1 MKDRTTPYSGLY
13 NTPYPTKTTINATK
27 YQQKTTTYKQY
38 KPKTTPP
45 GYAGTT
51 YSTSGYETTYAG
63 QTTPYQTEY
72 AGQTTPYQTK
82 YAGQTTPYQT
92 KYAGQTTP
100 YQTEYA
106 GQTTPYGSK
115 TKHPYEPDHFKC
127 QMHQSAYTYDSQ
139 HRSEFVLKDS
149 GRQDAPAALSGS
161 ESSFVTTKRALILS
175 RSDIHYWFKV
185 VTLSFKVKNVKAV
198 NLVFVNENKKV
209 IARRKVCIV
218 MDYSCK

>member
-1 MKDRTTPYSGLY
+1 MAHILITISGSIWRYPKKPTPPG
-13 NTPYPTKTTINATK
+13 YPGT
-27 YQQKTTTYKQY
+27 
-38 KPKTTPP
+38 TTPP

-51 YSTSGYETTYAG
+51 FSTSGYE
-63 QTTPYQTEY
+63 
-72 AGQTTPYQTK
+72 TK
-82 YAGQTTPYQT
+82 YAGQTTPYPT

-161 ESSFVTTKRALILS
+161 GSSFVTTKRALILS

-198 NLVFVNENKKV
+198 TLIFVSENKKV
-209 IARRKVCIV
+209 IARRRVCQA
-218 MDYSCK
+218 

>member
-1 MKDRTTPYSGLY
+1 MKPTPPG
-13 NTPYPTKTTINATK
+13 YPGT
-27 YQQKTTTYKQY
+27 
-38 KPKTTPP
+38 TTPP

-51 YSTSGYETTYAG
+51 SSTSGYETTYAG
-63 QTTPYQTEY
+63 QTTPYPTE
-72 AGQTTPYQTK
+72 

-127 QMHQSAYTYDSQ
+127 RRHQSAYTYDSR

-161 ESSFVTTKRALILS
+161 GSTFVTTKRALILS

-185 VTLSFKVKNVKAV
+185 ITLSFKVKNVKAV
-198 NLVFVNENKKV
+198 TLIFVSEDKKV
-209 IARRKVCIV
+209 IARRRVCQA
-218 MDYSCK
+218 

>member
-1 MKDRTTPYSGLY
+1 MAHILITISGSIWRYPKKPTPPGYAG
-13 NTPYPTKTTINATK
+13 T
-27 YQQKTTTYKQY
+27 
-38 KPKTTPP
+38 TTPP

-51 YSTSGYETTYAG
+51 FSTSGYETKYAG
-63 QTTPYQTEY
+63 QTTPYPTE
-72 AGQTTPYQTK
+72 

-106 GQTTPYGSK
+106 GQTTPYQTEYAGQTTPYLTEYAGQTTPYGSK

-127 QMHQSAYTYDSQ
+127 QRHQSAYTYDSQ

-161 ESSFVTTKRALILS
+161 GSSFVTTKRALILT

-185 VTLSFKVKNVKAV
+185 ITFSFKVKNVKAV
-198 NLVFVNENKKV
+198 TLVFVSEDKKV
-209 IARRKVCIV
+209 IARRRVCQA
-218 MDYSCK
+218 

>member
-1 MKDRTTPYSGLY
+1 MAHILITISGSIWRYPKKPTPPGYPRTT
-13 NTPYPTKTTINATK
+13 TPPGYAG
-27 YQQKTTTYKQY
+27 TTTPPGYAGT
-38 KPKTTPP
+38 TTPP

-63 QTTPYQTEY
+63 QTTQYQTEY

-82 YAGQTTPYQT
+82 
-92 KYAGQTTP
+92 
-100 YQTEYA
+100 YA

-161 ESSFVTTKRALILS
+161 GSTFVTTKRALILT
-175 RSDIHYWFKV
+175 RSDIHFWFKV
-185 VTLSFKVKNVKAV
+185 VTLSFKVKNVKIV
-198 NLVFVNENKKV
+198 TLVFVDENKKV

>member
-1 MKDRTTPYSGLY
+1 MAHILITISGSIWRYPKKPTPPGYPRT
-13 NTPYPTKTTINATK
+13 
-27 YQQKTTTYKQY
+27 
-38 KPKTTPP
+38 TTPP

-51 YSTSGYETTYAG
+51 TPPGYAGTTFSTSGYE
-63 QTTPYQTEY
+63 
-72 AGQTTPYQTK
+72 TK

-92 KYAGQTTP
+92 DYAGQTTPYQTKFAGQTTP

-149 GRQDAPAALSGS
+149 GRQDASAALSGS
-161 ESSFVTTKRALILS
+161 GSSVVTTKRALILT

-185 VTLSFKVKNVKAV
+185 VTLSFKVKNVKIV
-198 NLVFVNENKKV
+198 TLVFVDENKKV

>member
-1 MKDRTTPYSGLY
+1 MAHILITISGSIWRYPKKPTPPGYAG
-13 NTPYPTKTTINATK
+13 T
-27 YQQKTTTYKQY
+27 
-38 KPKTTPP
+38 TTPP

-51 YSTSGYETTYAG
+51 PPPGYAGTTSSTSGYETT
-63 QTTPYQTEY
+63 
-72 AGQTTPYQTK
+72 

-106 GQTTPYGSK
+106 GQTTPYLTEYAGQTTPYQTEYAGQTTPNGSK

-149 GRQDAPAALSGS
+149 GRQDAHAALSGS
-161 ESSFVTTKRALILS
+161 GSSFVTTKRALILT
-175 RSDIHYWFKV
+175 RSDIDYWFKV
-185 VTLSFKVKNVKAV
+185 VTLSFKVKNVKIV
-198 NLVFVNENKKV
+198 TLVFVDVNKKV

>member
-1 MKDRTTPYSGLY
+1 MAHILITISGSIWRYPKKPTPPG
-13 NTPYPTKTTINATK
+13 YPGT
-27 YQQKTTTYKQY
+27 
-38 KPKTTPP
+38 TTPP

-51 YSTSGYETTYAG
+51 SSTSGYETTYAG
-63 QTTPYQTEY
+63 QTTPYPTEYAGQTTPYQTNY

-82 YAGQTTPYQT
+82 YAGQTTPY
-92 KYAGQTTP
+92 
-100 YQTEYA
+100 E
-106 GQTTPYGSK
+106 SK

-161 ESSFVTTKRALILS
+161 GSSFVTTKRALILT

-185 VTLSFKVKNVKAV
+185 VTLSFKVKNVKIV
-198 NLVFVNENKKV
+198 TLVFVDENKKV

-218 MDYSCK
+218 MDYSSK